1 MQENDYIERRA
12 MDRKVIFLDIDGTL
26 TEPGKNQPPQS
37 ALWAIREARE
47 RGHRVFLC
55 SGRNYG
61 MLSPLLAY
69 PFDGVI
75 ASSGGCIL
83 CGDQVI
89 YDRPVSK
96 AVQARAEQLLRKKGI
111 FYTIEC
117 RDNSYTDP
125 GFKAFLRE
133 HVEEGANS
141 ELLRWREQLEQSLN
155 ILSLEEYQ
163 GQPVYKI
170 VVMSPSPERLKE
182 LGKELEKDFSL
193 CIQEPD
199 RYGFV
204 NGELVSREYDK
215 GRGVA
220 RVCRHLGVSVRDTIA
235 FGDSMNDLEMIRE
248 AGLGI
253 CMENGCRQLKE
264 LADEI
269 CPPVTE
275 DGIYRAFARLG
286 LIGRPEA
293 VNDPKEGGFSGKRT
307 VRADGGRGA
316 QE

>member
-1 MQENDYIERRA
+1 
-12 MDRKVIFLDIDGTL
+12 MDRKIIFLDIDGTL
-26 TEPGKNQPPQS
+26 TEPGKNEPPQS
-37 ALWAIREARE
+37 ALQAIGEARE
-47 RGHRVFLC
+47 KGHLVFLC

-75 ASSGGCIL
+75 ASSGGYIL

-89 YDRPVSK
+89 YDSPVSET
-96 AVQARAEQLLRKKGI
+96 VQAQAEQVLRRNGV

-117 RDNSYTDP
+117 RDGSYTDP

-133 HVEEGANS
+133 HTAEGANS

-155 ILSLEEYQ
+155 ILPLEEYK

-170 VVMSPSPERLKE
+170 VVMSPSREQLKE
-182 LGKELEKDFSL
+182 PEAVLAKDFSI

-204 NGELVSREYDK
+204 NGELVSREFDK
-215 GRGVA
+215 GRGVE
-220 RVCRHLGVSVRDTIA
+220 RVCRYLGIPIQDTIA
-235 FGDSMNDLEMIRE
+235 FGDSMNDLEMIE
-248 AGLGI
+248 TAGLGI
-253 CMENGCRQLKE
+253 CMENGSRKLKE

-269 CPPVTE
+269 CPSVTE
-275 DGIYRAFARLG
+275 DGIYRAFVRLG
-286 LIGRPEA
+286 LIGGPGRIGLSG
-293 VNDPKEGGFSGKRT
+293 EGS
-307 VRADGGRGA
+307 VRINA
-316 QE
+316 